1 MALPFLVWGVFQIGA
16 RVAASAAGRQ
26 AISYVVKKITPKII
40 KKYGDP
46 ISSHKTAGVAKKIA
60 KQQSEK
66 AKKAAEKAAEKARK
80 KEAAKTRAENKK
92 SKAEDK
98 KRADEK
104 QAKRK
109 QERGEERTGVKT
121 ETKPR
126 RLTKEEVAAAGK
138 GLPRPVKT
146 VSQPSPAGGMGRAA
160 KELAKNPK
168 VWAAGAMIASL
179 LPYIP
184 KGKDRTSKDSDTEEK
199 TNKRKLDDPTTK
211 LPQLGSI
218 PNKDKPKPLTNKQ
231 LAKQNDALAFLRRDE
246 TQRSGVQTVV
256 WNGKTYGGGMDSV
269 GDSKKLQKDINEY
282 NKGKERPED
291 PVKRV
296 AKKVAKKF
304 SEASN
309 RKGGGRVS
317 SRPAKVMKRYAH
329 GGSVRKP
336 KRIK

>member
-16 RVAASAAGRQ
+16 RVAATAAGRQ

-46 ISSHKTAGVAKKIA
+46 VSKHKTAEVAKKIA

-66 AKKAAEKAAEKARK
+66 AKKAAEKAAEKVRK
-80 KEAAKTRAENKK
+80 QEAAKVRAEIKK
-92 SKAEDK
+92 GKAKDK

-104 QAKRK
+104 QAKLK
-109 QERGEERTGVKT
+109 QERGEARTGVKT

-126 RLTKEEVAAAGK
+126 KLTKEEVAAAGK
-138 GLPRPVKT
+138 GLPRSVKT
-146 VSQPSPAGGMGRAA
+146 SSQPSPAGGMGRAA

-168 VWAAGAMIASL
+168 VWAGAAVAASL

-184 KGKDRTSKDSDTEEK
+184 KGKDRTPKKVPPKPIPRPQPPAKEKPPAKEEPPTRPEIK
-199 TNKRKLDDPTTK
+199 PPPDP
-211 LPQLGSI
+211 
-218 PNKDKPKPLTNKQ
+218 KPKEKPKEKDRLTNKQ
-231 LAKQNDALAFLRRDE
+231 LAKQQDALAFLRRDE

-256 WNGKTYGGGMDSV
+256 WNGKIYGGGMKSE
-269 GDSKKLQKDINEY
+269 GDSKKLLEDIKTFNI
-282 NKGKERPED
+282 GKERPED
-291 PVKRV
+291 K
-296 AKKVAKKF
+296 
-304 SEASN
+304 
-309 RKGGGRVS
+309 KGGGRVS
-317 SRPAKVMKRYAH
+317 SRPAKVMKQYVK